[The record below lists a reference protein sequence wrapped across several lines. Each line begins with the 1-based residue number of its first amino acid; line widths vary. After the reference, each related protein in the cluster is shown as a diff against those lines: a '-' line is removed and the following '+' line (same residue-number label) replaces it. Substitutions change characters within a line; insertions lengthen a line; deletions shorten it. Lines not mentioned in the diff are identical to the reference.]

1 MQRKI
6 KRAEIDHLLY
16 RLPGAVGGSGV
27 SAVDV
32 YVVELECSDG
42 SSGWGFSYG
51 LRGGAPAVRAAAA
64 DMLDRFVLGHA
75 ADAPAATWRQMN
87 AALNRIGRG
96 AYYVAMAAVDLALW
110 DLHAKQRKIT
120 LAEALGGRPRAVP
133 VYGSGGYTATQSP
146 DSAAE
151 MAATQAK
158 AGFPLV
164 KLRLAGDRN
173 DIARIKAVRAALPDG
188 VDIAADANEKCDLA
202 RAQWLAK
209 ICADHDLLWLEE
221 PLPAQDLAGYAALAR
236 NAPVSIALGE
246 HLQGVGECMPFLE
259 AHACAV
265 VQPDLAAIG
274 GISESLRLCHVA
286 EAFGI
291 GAAPHFLPALFVHVA
306 AAAPNVTWL
315 EDFPLLE
322 PLFDISVKIDNQRR
336 MAPGDRPGHGLKL
349 RDDARKEY
357 RVTRA

>member
-32 YVVELECSDG
+32 YVVDLECSDG
-42 SSGWGFSYG
+42 TAGWGFSYG

-64 DMLDRFVLGHA
+64 DLIDRFVLGTNA
-75 ADAPAATWRQMN
+75 EAPAATWRQMH

-96 AYYVAMAAVDLALW
+96 AHYVAIAAIDLALW
-110 DLHAKQRKIT
+110 DLHAKQRKVT

-133 VYGSGGYTATQSP
+133 VYGSGGYTSNQSP
-146 DSAAE
+146 DAAAE

-164 KLRLAGDRN
+164 KLRVAGDRH
-173 DIARIKAVRAALPDG
+173 DIERIKAVRAALPNG
-188 VDIAADANEKCDLA
+188 VDIAVDANEKCDLA
-202 RAQWLAK
+202 RAKWLAK
-209 ICADHDLLWLEE
+209 VCADHNLLWLEE
-221 PLPAQDLAGYAALAR
+221 PLPAQDLAGYVALAR
-236 NAPVSIALGE
+236 TAPVAIALGE
-246 HLQGVGECMPFLE
+246 HLQGVSECMPFFE
-259 AHACAV
+259 ARACAV
-265 VQPDLAAIG
+265 AQPDLAVIG
-274 GISESLRLCHVA
+274 GISEALRVCQMA

-291 GAAPHFLPALFVHVA
+291 GAAPHFLPALFVHLA

-322 PLFDISVKIDNQRR
+322 PLFDIAVKIDNHRR

-349 RDDARKEY
+349 RDDALKEY

>member
-32 YVVELECSDG
+32 YVVELESSDG

-64 DMLDRFVLGHA
+64 DLLDRFVLGHA
-75 ADAPAATWRQMN
+75 AEAPAATWRQMN

-96 AYYVAMAAVDLALW
+96 AYYVAMAAIDVALW

-133 VYGSGGYTATQSP
+133 VYGSGGYTANQAP
-146 DSAAE
+146 EAAAE
-151 MAATQAK
+151 MAVTQAK

-164 KLRLAGDRN
+164 KLRLAGDRH

-209 ICADHDLLWLEE
+209 ACADHGLLWLEE
-221 PLPAQDLAGYAALAR
+221 PLPAQDLAGHAALAR
-236 NAPVSIALGE
+236 TAPVAIAIGE
-246 HLQGVGECMPFLE
+246 HLQGVGECMPFFE
-259 AHACAV
+259 AHACAI

-322 PLFDISVKIDNQRR
+322 PLFDIDVKIDNQRR
-336 MAPGDRPGHGLKL
+336 MAPGERPGHGLKL

-357 RVTRA
+357 RVARA

>member
-1 MQRKI
+1 MQPRI

-32 YVVELECSDG
+32 YLVDLECSDG
-42 SSGWGFSYG
+42 TAGWGFSYG

-64 DMLDRFVLGHA
+64 DLLDRFVLGHG
-75 ADAPAATWRQMN
+75 ADAPGATWRQMN

-96 AYYVAMAAVDLALW
+96 AHYTAIAAIDLALW

-133 VYGSGGYTATQSP
+133 VYGSGGYTANQSP
-146 DSAAE
+146 DAAAE
-151 MAATQAK
+151 MAATQAQ

-164 KLRLAGDRN
+164 KLRVGGDRH
-173 DIARIKAVRAALPDG
+173 DIDRIKAVRAALPDG
-188 VDIAADANEKCDLA
+188 VDIAVDANEKCDLA

-209 ICADHDLLWLEE
+209 VAADHNLLWLEE
-221 PLPAQDLAGYAALAR
+221 PLPAHDLAGYAALAR
-236 NAPVSIALGE
+236 TAPVAIALGE
-246 HLQGVGECMPFLE
+246 HLQGVSECMPFLQ
-259 AHACAV
+259 ARGCSV
-265 VQPDLAAIG
+265 VQPDHAAMG

-349 RDDARKEY
+349 REDARQEY
-357 RVTRA
+357 RVKRA

>member
-1 MQRKI
+1 MQRRI

-32 YVVELECSDG
+32 YLVDLECSDG
-42 SSGWGFSYG
+42 SAGWGFSYG
-51 LRGGAPAVRAAAA
+51 LKGGAPAVRAAAA
-64 DMLDRFVLGHA
+64 DLLDRFVLGHS

-87 AALNRIGRG
+87 GALNRIGRG
-96 AYYVAMAAVDLALW
+96 AHYQAIAAIDLALW
-110 DLHAKQRKIT
+110 DLHAKQRKLT

-133 VYGSGGYTATQSP
+133 VYGSGGYTANQSP
-146 DSAAE
+146 EGAAE
-151 MAATQAK
+151 MAATQAH

-164 KLRLAGDRN
+164 KLRVGGDRN
-173 DIARIKAVRAALPDG
+173 DIERIKAVRAALPDG
-188 VDIAADANEKCDLA
+188 VDIAVDANEKCDLA

-209 ICADHDLLWLEE
+209 VCADHNLLWLEE
-221 PLPAQDLAGYAALAR
+221 PLPAHDLAGYAALAR
-236 NAPVSIALGE
+236 TAPVAIALGE
-246 HLQGVGECMPFLE
+246 HLQGVGECMPFFE
-259 AHACAV
+259 ARACAV
-265 VQPDLAAIG
+265 VQPDHAAMG
-274 GISESLRLCHVA
+274 GISEALRLCHVA

-291 GAAPHFLPALFVHVA
+291 GAAPHFLPALFVHLA

-322 PLFDISVKIDNQRR
+322 PLFDIAVKIDNQRR

-349 RDDARKEY
+349 SEDARQEY
-357 RVTRA
+357 RVKRA

>member
-1 MQRKI
+1 MHSRI

-32 YVVELECSDG
+32 YLVELECAG
-42 SSGWGFSYG
+42 GTAGWGFSYG

-64 DMLDRFVLGHA
+64 DLIDRFVLGHS
-75 ADAPAATWRQMN
+75 ADAPAVTWRQMN

-96 AYYVAMAAVDLALW
+96 AHFSAIAAVDLALW

-120 LAEALGGRPRAVP
+120 LAEALGGQPRAVP
-133 VYGSGGYTATQSP
+133 VYGSGGYTANQSP
-146 DSAAE
+146 DAAAE
-151 MAATQAK
+151 MAETQAK

-164 KLRLAGDRN
+164 KLRVGGDRH
-173 DIARIKAVRAALPDG
+173 DIDRIKAVREALPNG

-202 RAQWLAK
+202 RARWLAK
-209 ICADHDLLWLEE
+209 VAADHNLLWLEE
-221 PLPAQDLAGYAALAR
+221 PLPAHDYAAYAALAR
-236 NAPVSIALGE
+236 TAPVALAMGE
-246 HLQGVGECMPFLE
+246 HLQGVAECMPHFQ
-259 AHACAV
+259 AGACAI
-265 VQPDLAAIG
+265 VQPDHAAMG
-274 GISESLRLCHVA
+274 GISESLRLCRVA

-291 GAAPHFLPALFVHVA
+291 GAAPHFLPALFVHLA
-306 AAAPNVTWL
+306 AAAPNVAWL

-322 PLFDISVKIDNQRR
+322 PLFDIAVRIDNQRR
-336 MAPGDRPGHGLKL
+336 MAPGDRPGHGLRL
-349 RDDARKEY
+349 REDARREY